1 MAQTREHLAQ
11 PPSAYLQ
18 RFYYDTIVHHPTAL
32 QFLCT
37 MVGSD
42 RLLLGTDYPFPVA
55 DPDPLRLYAQAG
67 FTDADV
73 DAMAGENARVLFR
86 LQGV

>member
-1 MAQTREHLAQ
+1 
-11 PPSAYLQ
+11 
-18 RFYYDTIVHHPTAL
+18 
-32 QFLCT
+32 

-67 FTDADV
+67 FTDADI
-73 DAMAGENARVLFR
+73 DAMAGKNAQRLFR
-86 LQGV
+86 LQGT

>member
-1 MAQTREHLAQ
+1 
-11 PPSAYLQ
+11 
-18 RFYYDTIVHHPTAL
+18 VHHPTAL

-55 DPDPLRLYAQAG
+55 DPDLLRLYAQAG
-67 FTDADV
+67 CTDADI
-73 DAMAGENARVLFR
+73 DAIAGENARVLFR
-86 LQGV
+86 L

>member
-1 MAQTREHLAQ
+1 
-11 PPSAYLQ
+11 
-18 RFYYDTIVHHPTAL
+18 
-32 QFLCT
+32 
-37 MVGSD
+37 MVGSE

-67 FTDADV
+67 FTDADI
-73 DAMAGENARVLFR
+73 DAMAGENARGLFR